1 MGRGSSGASRGAS
14 RLSTAEKQRITNG
27 IASHTESQND
37 SAMRYY
43 EKRIEREQRVIDNYD
58 GYIRSGYIK
67 GKSDPWWVDHEK
79 SLESL
84 KAQYDFF
91 QKERKR
97 LGR

>member
-1 MGRGSSGASRGAS
+1 MGRGSSGASSGAS

-27 IASHTESQND
+27 IASHTESQNN

-43 EKRIEREQRVIDNYD
+43 EERVEREQRVIDNYD
-58 GYIRSGYIK
+58 SYIRIGYIK
-67 GKSDPWWVDHEK
+67 SKSDPWWLDHEK

-91 QKERKR
+91 RKERKR